1 MENGRDPTGSFGGL
15 NCSQLGGIQSVIFD
29 LDGTLVNTAPD
40 VRIALNKALKEYTN
54 EEITIDGIY
63 DLIGHGPRFLIEKA
77 FSTVN
82 YKYAKRD
89 VDNAIESYLQHY
101 KAHPVV
107 ETQVYSNV
115 EKVLSLLKNSGI
127 RLAICTNKPS
137 VMTQLVLNVLEL
149 RDFFE
154 VVLSGD
160 DVMHSKPHQKHIL
173 DVLDAMG
180 LGNKDSVMVGDS
192 SVDCL
197 AAKNA
202 NVPFIGVDY
211 GYSHEPL
218 ESAYIISDMGELPEK
233 INTLTQVSYA

>member
-1 MENGRDPTGSFGGL
+1 MENGRNPTGSYAGL
-15 NCSQLGGIQSVIFD
+15 NSLQLNGIRSVIFD

-40 VRIALNKALKEYTN
+40 VRIALNKTLQEYTKKQ
-54 EEITIDGIY
+54 ITIDGIY
-63 DLIGHGPRFLIEKA
+63 DLVGHGPRFLIEKA
-77 FSTVN
+77 FSMVHF
-82 YKYAKRD
+82 KYAKRD

-101 KAHPVV
+101 KAYPVV
-107 ETQVYSNV
+107 ETQIYSNV
-115 EKVLSLLKNSGI
+115 EKVLRLLKNSGI

-154 VVLSGD
+154 VVISGD
-160 DVMHSKPHQKHIL
+160 DVAHPKPHKKHIF
-173 DVLDAMG
+173 DVLDVMG
-180 LGNKDSVMVGDS
+180 LSNKDAVMVGDS

-218 ESAYIISDMGELPEK
+218 ESAHIISDMQDLPEK
-233 INTLTQVSYA
+233 INTLAQVFYD